1 MSWYTAD
8 RTLSAKNIGE
18 YILALEKRIEE
29 LVKANSKLAYDNQIL
44 KQAIEI
50 IKDVDLSKIKD
61 INQY

>member
-1 MSWYTAD
+1 MSFSVENK
-8 RTLSAKNIGE
+8 TLSAKHIGE

-29 LVKANSKLAYDNQIL
+29 LSRANSKLAYDNQIL

-50 IKDVDLSKIKD
+50 VKDVDLSKIKD

>member
-1 MSWYTAD
+1 MSWNAAD

-29 LVKANSKLAYDNQIL
+29 LAKANSKLAYDNQIL
-44 KQAIEI
+44 KGAIEI
-50 IKDVDLSKIKD
+50 VKDVDLSKIKD

>member
-1 MSWYTAD
+1 MSWNTTD

-18 YILALEKRIEE
+18 YILYLEKRIEE
-29 LVKANSKLAYDNQIL
+29 LAMANSKLAYDNQIL

-50 IKDVDLSKIKD
+50 VKDVDLSKIKD

>member
-1 MSWYTAD
+1 MSWNTAD
-8 RTLSAKNIGE
+8 RTLSAKKIGE